1 MKIKTTTT
9 GLEIAVI
16 GLSGRFPGA
25 VDIHEFWQNLI
36 SASDTIDLL
45 SIDEL
50 RAAGVDE
57 ELLQQPNFVKAKG
70 VFPELEF
77 FDAEFFDYTP
87 RDAETIDPQVR
98 ALHQGV
104 YHALEDAGYPAD
116 GRKRNIGLFAGA
128 SGNFNWELA
137 TLLKA
142 SSGSASQ
149 FAAIQLNDKDFSAT
163 RLAYKLNLCGPSV
176 TVHSACSTSLY
187 AIDLACR
194 NLYTGACA
202 MAVAACSGLTLPHR
216 NGYLYEDGMIKSP
229 DGKCRPFS
237 IEANGTVEGNG
248 MGVVVLRPLADALKA
263 GDRIYAVIRGTA
275 ANNDGN
281 RKVGYTAP
289 SVEGQAEVIRRALFM
304 AEVEP
309 ESITYIE
316 AHGTGT
322 NLGDPVEI
330 ESLKKAFNTDK
341 RNFCGIGS
349 LKSNIGHLDTAAG
362 ISSFIKTVLA
372 LKHRE
377 LPPTINFTQANPEI
391 NFEQSPFHVITERQQ
406 WQRSAHPEEANACL
420 PLRAG
425 VSSFGIGGTN
435 VHVILEEAPEI
446 TTSSST
452 SEWNTLCVSAKND
465 AALVR
470 AIQQLDKYIG
480 TNSDIN
486 PADLAYTYQV
496 GRGQFSHRKTW
507 AYKTLDDLR
516 VQLSHEGEQ
525 TRIAKS
531 PLRVAFLFPGQGTQ
545 YPAMA
550 SGLYQQIP
558 QFRIELEK
566 CLSLCDQL
574 GETHV
579 RRLLVNPR
587 DGDDQVIRAT
597 SSAQLSL
604 FVIEYALAK
613 TLMEWGIK
621 PYAML
626 GHSLGEYVAACIAGV
641 FTLDDALKL
650 VSQRGKLMQA
660 MEPGAML
667 AVNLSEQQLRECI
680 PAEVDIAAVNG
691 PEQCTVAGPL
701 AAIDAFASFLQKKNI
716 IAKPLQTSH
725 AFHSAMMEPM
735 LDEYERVL
743 GEIEFKRPQLSYLSN
758 VTGTWISD
766 AQAMDRRYY
775 LNHIRQAVRF
785 ADGITQLSAEE
796 NTLFIELGAG
806 GVLTAFAKQQAQ
818 ARAIPAVSLVR
829 HVKKDIADA
838 HFFAQAIGE
847 LWAYGAPLDWR
858 KFYNAQQRQLL
869 DAPLYPFTKTPL
881 VVNYGDIYSLLKGFS
896 APANVISDNHNIA
909 HPQHFSWQDALIN
922 KAVDNDV
929 VYPCLIFNSNK
940 GKQKKFSLIGGLR
953 PILVS
958 DSDKYT
964 KTAANSY
971 TMDIGAGADYRRLI
985 RDLTRQDGVPQLLLW
1000 HRNLTAKTD
1009 VAALRLQINSALE
1022 AFSDECTHQSFRAV
1036 LVFTTQDTPAEK
1048 DSFHWE
1054 LWARTLMLAYSNM
1067 HVSVVFQVGK
1077 FKKHTVDRL
1086 LEQEI
1091 YLSGEKENLVL
1102 LKDNRRYVYQ
1112 SHSSTYS
1119 PAAELQAVGKSYAVL
1134 APEGYPIRAF
1144 AENLQ
1149 KISGAYVDHYPV
1161 NMPVGFSRK
1170 TNIKND
1176 INVIHNDIV
1185 QTQAIYLKQYGIHD
1199 TSASHRLMDELC
1211 ANLVAGYINRFFP
1224 LESGSVFK
1232 RNDLTQALHV
1242 IPKLEKYIDY
1252 FLQILLIDRILDFVP
1267 DSTGTFK
1274 VIKTLDELRPTDII
1288 RSELNSN
1295 ALFTG
1300 QVQLLEHC
1308 VAGFDRALPGTVPA
1322 IEVLYPQGSNSLLK
1336 STYENSIQEQED
1348 EFIRMLFEK
1357 IIGKI
1362 THQVKKIRILE
1373 AGGGYGLMMRRIMP
1387 LLKKM
1392 KNVEYYFTD
1401 IGTTFLEQAKDYALD
1416 NQCDFMTFG
1425 LFDINKPAQ
1434 EQGLEENSFDIVFA
1448 FNVVHATH
1456 SIGTSVENLKALLV
1470 DNGLLCLLERTNI
1483 RRYVDLIWGLADGWW
1498 HFDNAERQ
1506 LSPLMPIDKWESLLK
1521 EKGFKSILAYPDT
1534 TELRARLDV
1543 GVILAQN
1550 QLPTQVKNNFPQP
1563 VQNKFDAKTY
1573 DQTFIIDLPLSPL
1586 KSGFKSIAGNESAI
1600 NVAHQYFD
1608 SVSQMLASIKTGSSI
1623 ILTQASPGA
1632 GVDYGPTQL
1641 ESRIEFEKKTNSA
1654 SLYLPFDKTVDG
1666 YSHTIPG
1673 RQALTKGLAVIIS
1686 GWCHGVIEAG
1696 HQSLFSLP
1704 TRPLL
1709 STVTAP
1715 ANDGIVSSIAAS
1727 EGYEILL
1734 INILSDLFGIENLTA
1749 NDDFFELGGDSLK
1762 VAQLTTELA
1771 KHGLKVSPNEVF
1783 NNTRISQLANYLAI
1797 HCAVANENIITRDD
1811 LVQYFSSKHGVSA
1824 DFVSYQVAGK
1834 RQNILFLDDIAL
1846 QASGGYIQ
1854 ELATLNIAADIQP
1867 DYVYPL
1873 SRIINVPLSMD
1884 SELFSNSFA
1893 LQPVYEDQYEK
1904 IAHMVGHQQRRLSLQ
1919 IIRGDIEERYN
1930 LSPFQKMYLKSSARV
1945 SLYEIEF
1952 EEMIDRQLLNRAFS
1966 DVVATQGL
1974 LRSSLSRSFNRLCW
1988 AQHKSGAELA
1998 LPYLDLSP
2006 YALEAKK
2013 NIVEYIM
2020 KQQYAVNFDA
2030 EKGVMFR
2037 VILIRLDL
2045 RRSTLLFNLDHS
2057 IFDNMSGQVLKR
2069 QLLNRYRALVA
2080 GTTAKPTPAKSFN
2093 EYLTQINRGPQGVSP
2108 EWLIKLFDLEAYGK
2122 ARLKVEDKIIA
2133 NRQPKFS
2140 KLRYEIDLSSYQLA
2154 TDDQIAWEVSVS
2166 VVAYTLARY
2175 LEQQDI
2181 PLKLLYQ
2188 GRKYQ
2193 DISFF
2198 DTLGLF
2204 VDVIPLLIRTRA
2216 NGQSAEIV
2224 ADISRKFNL
2233 INRYNV
2239 NFMNM
2244 MLNIGMLVKWRDV
2257 LGFIAPKKL
2266 SKQDPMIL
2274 LNYVGKAGDE
2284 YKNILDLSINT
2295 MLESDG
2301 KLDYASF
2308 YIIATQIDGKVVLD
2322 ILCNFEKDMEIIR
2335 NIMKEETDRLLGAE
2349 AINYLLKA

>member
-1 MKIKTTTT
+1 MNIKTTTT

-25 VDIHEFWQNLI
+25 IDIHEFWKNLI

-45 SIDEL
+45 SLEEL

-202 MAVAACSGLTLPHR
+202 MAIAACSGLTLPHR

-237 IEANGTVEGNG
+237 MEANGTVEGNG
-248 MGVVVLRPLADALKA
+248 MGVVVLRPLADAVKA

-289 SVEGQAEVIRRALFM
+289 SVEGQAEVIRRAIFM

-330 ESLKKAFNTDK
+330 ESLKKAFNTEK

-372 LKHRE
+372 LKHCE
-377 LPPTINFTQANPEI
+377 LPPTVNFTEANPEI

-406 WQRSAHPEEANACL
+406 WQRPAHPEEINAFL

-446 TTSSST
+446 TASSPS
-452 SEWNTLCVSAKND
+452 SEWNTLCVSAKNE
-465 AALVR
+465 AALAR
-470 AIQQLDKYIG
+470 AVQQLNHYIDANR
-480 TNSDIN
+480 TMN
-486 PADLAYTYQV
+486 PADLAYTYHV
-496 GRGQFSHRKTW
+496 GRGQFAHRKTW
-507 AYKTLDDLR
+507 AYKTLEDLQ
-516 VQLSHEGEQ
+516 VQLTQESEQ

-558 QFRIELEK
+558 QFRSELEK
-566 CLSLCDQL
+566 CLAICEQI
-574 GETHV
+574 GEAHI
-579 RRLLVNPR
+579 RGLLLSPR
-587 DGDDQVIRAT
+587 DGDEQVIRAT

-604 FVIEYALAK
+604 FVIEYSLAK
-613 TLMEWGIK
+613 TLMEWGVK

-660 MEPGAML
+660 MAPGAML

-680 PAEVDIAAVNG
+680 PVGLDIAAVNG
-691 PEQCTVAGPL
+691 PEQCTVAGSL
-701 AAIDAFASFLQKKNI
+701 VMIDSFASSLQKQNV

-735 LDEYERVL
+735 LDEYERIL
-743 GEIEFKRPQLSYLSN
+743 GEIEFKRPQLAYVSN

-775 LNHIRQAVRF
+775 LDHVRQAVRF
-785 ADGITQLSAEE
+785 ADGITQLIVEE
-796 NTLFIELGAG
+796 NTLFVEVGAG
-806 GVLTAFAKQQAQ
+806 GVLTAFAKQQPQ
-818 ARAIPAVSLVR
+818 ARATPAISLVR
-829 HVKKDIADA
+829 HIKKDIEDA

-847 LWAYGAPLDWR
+847 LWAHGATLDWR
-858 KFYNAQQRQLL
+858 KFYNMQQRQLL
-869 DAPLYPFTKTPL
+869 DAPFYPFAKTPL
-881 VVNYGDIYSLLKGFS
+881 VINYGDIYSLLKGFS
-896 APANVISDNHNIA
+896 APTNVIGNNITY
-909 HPQHFSWQDALIN
+909 PQHFSWQDALVN
-922 KAVDNDV
+922 KATDNDI
-929 VYPCLIFNSNK
+929 VYPCLIFNTHK

-953 PILVS
+953 PIQIS
-958 DSDKYT
+958 DSDKYL
-964 KTAANSY
+964 KIAANNY
-971 TMDIGAGADYRRLI
+971 GIDPGNGADYRRLI
-985 RDLTRQDGVPQLLLW
+985 RDLTREDGVPQLLLW

-1009 VAALRLQINSALE
+1009 ISELRLHINSALD

-1036 LVFTTQDTPAEK
+1036 LVFTTQDAPAEK

-1054 LWARTLMLAYSNM
+1054 LWVRTIMLAYNNIQI
-1067 HVSVVFQVGK
+1067 SVVFQLGK
-1077 FKKHTVDRL
+1077 PKKHAVDRL

-1091 YLSGEKENLVL
+1091 YLSGAKENLVL
-1102 LKDNRRYVYQ
+1102 LKDNRRYVYLP
-1112 SHSSTYS
+1112 HSSSYI
-1119 PAAELQAVGKSYAVL
+1119 PAGELQASGKSYAVL
-1134 APEGYPIRAF
+1134 APTGYPIHAF
-1144 AENLQ
+1144 SDSLQ
-1149 KISGAYVDHYPV
+1149 KISGAYVDSYPV
-1161 NMPVGFSRK
+1161 NLPIDSHRK
-1170 TNIKND
+1170 SNIKND
-1176 INVIHNDIV
+1176 IRVIDNDIV
-1185 QTQAIYLKQYGIHD
+1185 QTQAIYLNQYGIQD

-1211 ANLVAGYINRFFP
+1211 ANLIAGYIDRFLP
-1224 LESGSVFK
+1224 LQPGSIFN
-1232 RNDLTQALHV
+1232 RNDLTQALQV
-1242 IPKLEKYIDY
+1242 IPKLEKYVDY
-1252 FLQILLIDRILDFVP
+1252 FIQILLTDRILELVTSSND
-1267 DSTGTFK
+1267 TFK
-1274 VIKTLDELRPTDII
+1274 VIKSIIDLRKKETIRDELNQND
-1288 RSELNSN
+1288 
-1295 ALFTG
+1295 FFCG
-1300 QVQLLEHC
+1300 QVKLLEHC
-1308 VAGFDRALPGTVPA
+1308 VTHFDRALSGAVPA
-1322 IEVLYPQGSNSLLK
+1322 IEVLYPAGSNSLLK

-1362 THQVKKIRILE
+1362 TGQVKKIRILE

-1401 IGTTFLEQAKDYALD
+1401 IGTTFLEQAKNYALD

-1434 EQGLEENSFDIVFA
+1434 DQGLEENSFDIVFA

-1456 SIGTSVENLKALLV
+1456 SIGTSIENLKALLV
-1470 DNGLLCLLERTNI
+1470 DKGILCLLERTNV

-1506 LSPLMPIDKWESLLK
+1506 LSPLMPIEKWEALLK
-1521 EKGFKSILAYPDT
+1521 EKGFESILAYPDT
-1534 TELRARLDV
+1534 TALRERLDV

-1550 QLPTQVKNNFPQP
+1550 QLPAPAKNYLPDVTPN
-1563 VQNKFDAKTY
+1563 NIEAKAY
-1573 DQTFIIDLPLSPL
+1573 DQVFIIDLPLVQL
-1586 KSGFKSIAGNESAI
+1586 KSGFRSIAGNKAKI
-1600 NVAHQYFD
+1600 NVAQKYFE
-1608 SVSQMLASIKTGSSI
+1608 SASQVLASIKTNSSI
-1623 ILTQASPGA
+1623 ILTQASPDTDC
-1632 GVDYGPTQL
+1632 DYGPMQL
-1641 ESRIEFEKKTNSA
+1641 ESRIEFEKKTNAA
-1654 SLYLPFDKTVDG
+1654 SIYLPFDKTVEG
-1666 YSHTIPG
+1666 YSQAIPD
-1673 RQALTKGLAVIIS
+1673 RQAFSKGLAVIVS
-1686 GWCHGVIEAG
+1686 GWSHGVIEAG

-1704 TRPLL
+1704 SRPVL
-1709 STVTAP
+1709 SYGASTT
-1715 ANDGIVSSIAAS
+1715 NDETSSSMEAS
-1727 EGYEILL
+1727 EGYETLL
-1734 INILSDLFGIENLTA
+1734 ITILSDLFGIENLTA

-1771 KHGLKVSPNEVF
+1771 KHGLKVSPNEIF
-1783 NNTRISQLANYLAI
+1783 NNTRISQLAGYLAV
-1797 HCAVANENIITRDD
+1797 HCKSADENIITRDD

-1824 DFVSYQVAGK
+1824 DFISYQVAGK
-1834 RQNILFLDDIAL
+1834 RQNILFLDDVAL
-1846 QASGGYIQ
+1846 QTSGGYIQ
-1854 ELATLNIAADIQP
+1854 ELAALNIVADIQP

-1884 SELFSNSFA
+1884 SDLFSNSFA
-1893 LQPVYEDQYEK
+1893 LQNIEADQYKK
-1904 IAHMVGHQQRRLSLQ
+1904 IAQMVAHQQRRLSLQ
-1919 IIRGDIEERYN
+1919 IIRGEVEEQYN
-1930 LSPFQKMYLKSSARV
+1930 LSPFQKMYLKSTARV

-1974 LRSSLSRSFNRLCW
+1974 LRSSLSRSFKRLCW
-1988 AQHKSGAELA
+1988 VQHKAGDELA

-2006 YALEAKK
+2006 YSLETKK

-2069 QLLNRYRALVA
+2069 QLLNRYRALLA
-2080 GTTAKPTPAKSFN
+2080 GTTARPVPAKSFN

-2154 TDDQIAWEVSVS
+2154 ADDQVAWEVSVS
-2166 VVAYTLARY
+2166 VIAYTLARY
-2175 LEQQDI
+2175 LNQEDI

-2216 NGQSAEIV
+2216 NGQGADIV
-2224 ADISRKFNL
+2224 SDISRKFNL

-2244 MLNIGMLVKWRDV
+2244 MLNLGMLVKWRDV

-2284 YKNILDLSINT
+2284 YKNILDLSINS
-2295 MLESDG
+2295 MLESEG

-2308 YIIATQIDGKVVLD
+2308 YIIATQMDGKVVLD

-2335 NIMKEETDRLLGAE
+2335 NIMQQETNRLLGTE
-2349 AINYLLKA
+2349 DINYLLKA

>member
-1 MKIKTTTT
+1 MNIKTTTT

-16 GLSGRFPGA
+16 GISGRFPGA
-25 VDIHEFWQNLI
+25 VDVKEFWQNLI
-36 SASDTIDLL
+36 SGSDTIDVL
-45 SIDEL
+45 SNEEL

-70 VFPELEF
+70 IFPELEF

-194 NLYTGACA
+194 NLYTGACS

-248 MGVVVLRPLADALKA
+248 MGVVVLRPLADAMKA

-281 RKVGYTAP
+281 RKVGYSAP
-289 SVEGQAEVIRRALFM
+289 SVEGQAEVIRRAIFM

-330 ESLKKAFNTDK
+330 ESLRKAFNTDK

-377 LPPTINFTQANPEI
+377 LPPTVNFTAANPEI
-391 NFEQSPFHVITERQQ
+391 NFEQSPFHVITERQE
-406 WQRSAHPEEANACL
+406 WQRPVHPEDADACL

-435 VHVILEEAPEI
+435 VHVILEEAPPV
-446 TTSSST
+446 TVSSPGSG
-452 SEWNTLCVSAKND
+452 WNTLCLSAKNET
-465 AALVR
+465 ALAR
-470 AIQQLDKYIG
+470 AVQQLDKYISL
-480 TNSDIN
+480 NRDIN

-516 VQLSHEGEQ
+516 VQLTQEIEQ
-525 TRIAKS
+525 SRIAKS

-550 SGLYQQIP
+550 AGLYQQIS

-566 CLSLCDQL
+566 CLSLCEQL
-574 GETHV
+574 DEAHI
-579 RRLLVNPR
+579 RRLLLDPR

-613 TLMEWGIK
+613 TLMAWGIK

-667 AVNLSEQQLRECI
+667 AVHLSEQQLREWM
-680 PAEVDIAAVNG
+680 PVGLDIAAVNG
-691 PEQCTVAGPL
+691 PEQCTVAGSL
-701 AAIDAFASFLQKKNI
+701 VMIDAFAASLQKQNI
-716 IAKPLQTSH
+716 VAKPLQTSH

-735 LDEYERVL
+735 LNDYERVL
-743 GEIEFKRPQLSYLSN
+743 GEIEFRRPQLPYLSN
-758 VTGTWISD
+758 VTGTWITD

-775 LNHIRQAVRF
+775 LDHIRQAVRF
-785 ADGITQLSAEE
+785 VDGITQLAVEE
-796 NTLFIELGAG
+796 NVLFIELGAG
-806 GVLTAFAKQQAQ
+806 GVLTAFAKQQSQ
-818 ARAIPAVSLVR
+818 ARTIPSISLVR
-829 HVKKDIADA
+829 HIKKDIDDA
-838 HFFAQAIGE
+838 HFFAQAIGD
-847 LWAYGAPLDWR
+847 LWAHGATLDWR
-858 KFYNAQQRQLL
+858 KFYNMQQRQLL
-869 DAPLYPFTKTPL
+869 DVPLYPFAKTPL
-881 VVNYGDIYSLLKGFS
+881 VINYGDIYSLLKGFS
-896 APANVISDNHNIA
+896 IPANVISDSHKA
-909 HPQHFSWQDALIN
+909 THPQYFSWQDALIN
-922 KAVDNDV
+922 KSADSDV
-929 VYPCLIFNSNK
+929 VVPCLIFNNGK
-940 GKQKKFSLIGGLR
+940 GKQKIFSLIGGLR
-953 PILVS
+953 PILIGNS
-958 DSDKYT
+958 EKYT
-964 KTAANSY
+964 QIASNSY
-971 TMDIGAGADYRRLI
+971 AIDIGAGADYRRLI
-985 RDLTRQDGVPQLLLW
+985 RDLTHQDGVPQLLLW
-1000 HRNLTAKTD
+1000 HCNLIAKTD
-1009 VAALRLQINSALE
+1009 IPTLRLQINSALD
-1022 AFSDECTHQSFRAV
+1022 AFSDECTHQHFRAV
-1036 LVFTTQDTPAEK
+1036 LVFNTREMPSEK

-1054 LWARTLMLAYSNM
+1054 LWVRTLMLAYSNIQ
-1067 HVSVVFQVGK
+1067 VSVIFQVGK
-1077 FKKHTVDRL
+1077 LKKQVSDRL

-1091 YLSGEKENLVL
+1091 YFSGVKENLVL

-1112 SHSSTYS
+1112 PLSSSYA

-1134 APEGYPIRAF
+1134 APRGYPISAF
-1144 AENLQ
+1144 VESLQ
-1149 KISGAYVDHYPV
+1149 KTSGAYVDSYPITL
-1161 NMPVGFSRK
+1161 PIDFSRK
-1170 TNIKND
+1170 SNIQNHIQLID
-1176 INVIHNDIV
+1176 SDIV
-1185 QTQAIYLKQYGIHD
+1185 QTQSVYLNQYGIQD
-1199 TSASHRLMDELC
+1199 TSASHHLMDELC
-1211 ANLVAGYINRFFP
+1211 ARLVAEYIDRFLP
-1224 LESGSVFK
+1224 LEPGTVFN
-1232 RNDLTQALHV
+1232 RSDLTQALQV

-1252 FLQILLIDRILDFVP
+1252 FLQILLADNILDVTPGSLEHFNVRKSLTELRKA
-1267 DSTGTFK
+1267 D
-1274 VIKTLDELRPTDII
+1274 VIRDELSCNTFF
-1288 RSELNSN
+1288 S
-1295 ALFTG
+1295 G
-1300 QVQLLEHC
+1300 QMKLLEHC
-1308 VAGFDRALPGTVPA
+1308 VASFDQALSGTVPA
-1322 IEVLYPQGSNSLLK
+1322 IEVLYPEGSNSLLK

-1357 IIGKI
+1357 IIVKI

-1434 EQGLEENSFDIVFA
+1434 DQGLEENSFDIVFA

-1456 SIGTSVENLKALLV
+1456 SIGTSIGNLKDLLV
-1470 DNGLLCLLERTNI
+1470 DNGILCLLERTNI

-1498 HFDNAERQ
+1498 HFDNTERQ
-1506 LSPLMPIDKWESLLK
+1506 LSPLMPIEKWETLLK

-1534 TELRARLDV
+1534 PELRGRLDV

-1550 QLPTQVKNNFPQP
+1550 QLSIQTENTLPLIAQDKLES
-1563 VQNKFDAKTY
+1563 KAY
-1573 DQTFIIDLPLSPL
+1573 DQTFIIDLPFSRLNNR
-1586 KSGFKSIAGNESAI
+1586 FKSIAGNGAKINFGQKYFESVRQVL
-1600 NVAHQYFD
+1600 N
-1608 SVSQMLASIKTGSSI
+1608 SLKTGSPV
-1623 ILTQASPGA
+1623 ILTQASASADFEYDP
-1632 GVDYGPTQL
+1632 VQL
-1641 ESRIEFEKKTNSA
+1641 AARIEFEKKTNA
-1654 SLYLPFDKTVDG
+1654 VSLYLPFDKTIEG
-1666 YSHTIPG
+1666 YSRTIPG
-1673 RQALTKGLAVIIS
+1673 RQIFAQVIAVINS
-1686 GWCHGVIEAG
+1686 GWNHGVIEAN

-1704 TRPLL
+1704 AKLSLL
-1709 STVTAP
+1709 NRDSNT
-1715 ANDGIVSSIAAS
+1715 NDAITFNVEATDS
-1727 EGYEILL
+1727 YEILL
-1734 INILSDLFGIENLTA
+1734 INIWSDLFGIENLTA

-1797 HCAVANENIITRDD
+1797 HCKATNENIITRDD
-1811 LVQYFSSKHGVSA
+1811 LVQYFSLKHGVSA

-1834 RQNILFLDDIAL
+1834 RQNILFLDDLAL

-1854 ELATLNIAADIQP
+1854 ELAALNIAVDIQP

-1893 LQPVYEDQYEK
+1893 LQPVNEDQCQK

-1919 IIRGDIEERYN
+1919 IIRGEIEERYN
-1930 LSPFQKMYLKSSARV
+1930 LSPFQKMYLKSTARV

-1966 DVVATQGL
+1966 DVIATQGL

-1988 AQHKSGAELA
+1988 AQHKPADELT

-2006 YALEAKK
+2006 YSLEGKK
-2013 NIVEYIM
+2013 NIVEYLM

-2080 GTTAKPTPAKSFN
+2080 GTTAKPVPAKSFN
-2093 EYLTQINRGPQGVSP
+2093 EYLTQINRGPQGISP

-2122 ARLKVEDKIIA
+2122 ARLKVEERIIA
-2133 NRQPKFS
+2133 NRQPGFS
-2140 KLRYEIDLSSYQLA
+2140 KLRYEIDLSHYQLA

-2166 VVAYTLARY
+2166 VIAHTLARY
-2175 LEQQDI
+2175 LQQQDI

-2204 VDVIPLLIRTRA
+2204 VDVIPLLIRTRE
-2216 NGQSAEIV
+2216 NGQSTDIIS
-2224 ADISRKFNL
+2224 DISRKFNL

-2257 LGFIAPKKL
+2257 LGYIAPKKL

-2284 YKNILDLSINT
+2284 YKNILDLSINS

-2322 ILCNFEKDMEIIR
+2322 ILCNFEKDMEVIR
-2335 NIMKEETDRLLGAE
+2335 KIMKEETDRLLGSNE
-2349 AINYLLKA
+2349 INYLLKA